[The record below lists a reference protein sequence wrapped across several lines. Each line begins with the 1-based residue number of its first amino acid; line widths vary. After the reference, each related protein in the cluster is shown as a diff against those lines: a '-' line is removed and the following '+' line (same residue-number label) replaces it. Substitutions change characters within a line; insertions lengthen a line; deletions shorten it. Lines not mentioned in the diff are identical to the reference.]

1 MSLIE
6 ELVNVIAPH
15 ECVLCSTEGDLLCPN
30 CSVALLEV
38 PGRCYRC
45 QRPSEGFRTCARC
58 RKQTPLYSVR
68 PATVYEGAAKVL
80 LGRLKFE
87 RAKAAANTVARILAE
102 RCDFPAEGV
111 ITYIP
116 TANARVRMR
125 GYDQAAVIA
134 RSLARQTG
142 LSCVPLLAR
151 VGHQRQLGKQREV
164 RKQQM
169 HDAFRPI
176 HAASLQ
182 KAQIIL
188 IDDVLTTGATCEAA
202 ARVLHEVGAAR
213 VQACVFAVA

>member
-15 ECVLCSTEGDLLCPN
+15 ECVICFTEGDILCPN
-30 CSVALLEV
+30 CSAGLPDAPE
-38 PGRCYRC
+38 RCYHC
-45 QRPSEGFRTCARC
+45 QRHCKGSLTCVNC
-58 RKQTPLYSVR
+58 RKQSLLYSVQS
-68 PATVYEGAAKVL
+68 ATIYEGAAKEV
-80 LGRLKFE
+80 LGRLKFD
-87 RAKAAANTVARILAE
+87 RAKAAADTIARVMAE
-102 RCDFPAEGV
+102 RCKFPTEGV

-116 TANARVRMR
+116 TVNARVRIR
-125 GYDQAAVIA
+125 GYDQAALIA
-134 RSLARQTG
+134 RALARQTG
-142 LSCVPLLAR
+142 LPCVPLLAR
-151 VGHQRQLGKQREV
+151 VGSQRQLGQQREV

-202 ARVLHEVGAAR
+202 ARVLYKAGAPR